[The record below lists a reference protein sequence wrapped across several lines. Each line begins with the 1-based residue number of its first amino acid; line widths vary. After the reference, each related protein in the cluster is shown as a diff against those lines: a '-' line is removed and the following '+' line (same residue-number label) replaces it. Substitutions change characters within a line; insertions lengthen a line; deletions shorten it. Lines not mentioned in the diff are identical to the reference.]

1 MLTILIA
8 AAVLAACA
16 GLRCFLNR
24 PERKDAFFWGG
35 RIRLTALWNDGA
47 AFSLPL
53 KRKLVTALSI
63 LILPLV
69 WVFRR
74 RSPIGA
80 GLALGGGLSNLW
92 ERLRRGAVAA
102 GRIRLAVA
110 AVAAAVGIVP
120 LLRLR
125 RSAVGISLRLC
136 GVIIRIG
143 LPRLRCRAVSL
154 SLRLYRAPIGVGLRL
169 CGRGAAVS
177 LCALLQI
184 AAAESIP

>member
-1 MLTILIA
+1 MLTLCIA

-16 GLRCFLNR
+16 GLRWFLNR

-92 ERLRRGAVAA
+92 ERLRHGKVLDYLRFPVLPGKLGKVVYN
-102 GRIRLAVA
+102 LADLA
-110 AVAAAVGIVP
+110 LFLG
-120 LLRLR
+120 
-125 RSAVGISLRLC
+125 
-136 GVIIRIG
+136 
-143 LPRLRCRAVSL
+143 
-154 SLRLYRAPIGVGLRL
+154 
-169 CGRGAAVS
+169 
-177 LCALLQI
+177 ALLL
-184 AAAESIP
+184 ALFPRRK